1 MRECSRR
8 AGQAV
13 NGYLDW
19 GRRNRHHGGVRG
31 ALARIGCARA
41 RALGRTRAT
50 PRGL

>member
-19 GRRNRHHGGVRG
+19 GRRNRDHVGVRE
-31 ALARIGCARA
+31 AP
-41 RALGRTRAT
+41 GRTRAS